1 MYKMENKETPDAPK
15 LSPRRIRLRVK
26 KKKRTRESSE
36 EDIKEI
42 SDGVNGLTLESK
54 SKTKIPTDKLNKRQ
68 KTHNF
73 HIIKPTKKDKRKI
86 KLEISKIENNYRKC
100 ISYMFNKRFPIQSA
114 DEFDKKYV
122 AIVPIIP
129 DSKIAKHS
137 PSEID
142 IQKVKMDS
150 EIVNRYDI
158 NFNPL
163 FKLYMLF
170 TSILT
175 DKFGSIVFY
184 PEDNFSEFLNKDTET
199 DEDGNETKNQ
209 WENMDSETILKLFKN
224 VFNVV
229 SKKTKKIIKTKYIQ
243 YSPNL
248 GVFLVILKGK
258 QYKLKNSKFGDKH
271 YPWRW
276 DHNWDHYNNWMA
288 DYENNV
294 FRRDCSPYLC
304 TLSSHK
310 YMCMTDNEVKYRF
323 DDDSPTQPRKR
334 LFHKM
339 TWRFI
344 YEEISKC

>member
-1 MYKMENKETPDAPK
+1 MENKESPDAPK
-15 LSPRRIRLRVK
+15 LSTRRIRLRVQ
-26 KKKRTRESSE
+26 KKRTRKSSD
-36 EDIKEI
+36 EDIKKI

-54 SKTKIPTDKLNKRQ
+54 SETKIPTDKLNKRQ
-68 KTHNF
+68 KTNNF
-73 HIIKPTKKDKRKI
+73 FTIIQKKKDKRKI
-86 KLEISKIENNYRKC
+86 ELEINKITNNYSNC

-114 DEFDKKYV
+114 DEFDKKYI
-122 AIVPIIP
+122 AIIPIIP

-137 PSEID
+137 PPEID

-150 EIVNRYDI
+150 EIVNCYDI
-158 NFNPL
+158 NSNPL

-170 TSILT
+170 TSVLT

-184 PEDNFSEFLNKDTET
+184 PEEKFSDFLNKDTET
-199 DEDGNETKNQ
+199 DSTDEDGIETKNQ

-248 GVFLVILKGK
+248 GVFLVVLKGK
-258 QYKLKNSKFGDKH
+258 QYKLKNANFGDKH

-323 DDDSPTQPRKR
+323 DDDTPTQPRKR

-344 YEEISKC
+344 YEELSKC